1 MKKHS
6 FQMEHAPRGASAAF
20 SIGCAG
26 QGGGF
31 SVDQGLTGS
40 QDIYLGFVRDGQI
53 RILPYFNRKAAEGTG
68 MAEFI
73 PTGCPIDRA
82 FEPMPC
88 HVCEEDEIQRDFG
101 VACDSFRTDGIR
113 LFIYTPTSGIPDP
126 ATASAEHVKEAIAPA
141 LTGELCFDNHGGESE
156 MIGFFALG
164 GLGGFRLLDDDLAGL
179 ETLDGTGFAVPN
191 GENVSVFSDRFMDL
205 PFRRPEPVQNFC
217 AEIGGFMV
225 MIPAGESVTLPLVFG
240 WYRPGIVTL
249 GKACRYYYTQFFD
262 SLADVLSYGLNRAED
277 WKHTAEKAEHD
288 FQTLELN
295 DSRKFLHSKALRSYW
310 GSTQLLLEGDR
321 PRWVVNEGSCN
332 MMNTLDLTVDMA
344 FLEAELHPWLLRN
357 VLDSFVDEY
366 SYTDAFGLSFTH
378 DQGYRNVFSAP
389 GVSHY
394 ETRNQRACF
403 SFMTHEELLNWILTA
418 AIYVKATNDRSW
430 GDGHIGFFEQLLASL
445 LNRDHRDPAQR
456 NGVMGFDSDRCG
468 CEAEITTYDSL
479 DPSLGQARNNAYI
492 GVKCWAAYR
501 ALDFLLQGCPEAL
514 AGAKRAARTICE
526 AFDSQLGYIP
536 AILEGGDC
544 SAIIPIVEALIYPHW
559 LGLDPDQELNACLR
573 KHIEAVLAGP
583 CRFEDGG
590 WKLSGNN
597 DNSWMSKIFIC
608 QAVAEHV
615 LGLEPDVRA
624 DLAHEQWWR
633 VGCAGQS
640 VIDQVVAG
648 KSAGSGG
655 TYPRCV
661 TTILFNGM
669 GANENEW
676 FKQ

>member
-1 MKKHS
+1 MMMKHS
-6 FQMEHAPRGASAAF
+6 FQMEHSPRGASAAF
-20 SIGCAG
+20 SIGCVG
-26 QGGGF
+26 QGGGL
-31 SVDQGLTGS
+31 SVDAGLTGS
-40 QDIYLGFVRDGQI
+40 QDIYPGFVRDGQI
-53 RILPYFNRKAAEGTG
+53 RLLPYFNRKAEAGTG

-82 FEPMPC
+82 FEPMLC
-88 HVCEEDEIQRDFG
+88 HVCEADEIQREFNLSTG
-101 VACDSFRTDGIR
+101 SFRTDGIR
-113 LFIYTPTSGIPDP
+113 LPIYTPTDGIPDP
-126 ATASAEHVKEAIAPA
+126 ARVSPDLMKEAVAPA
-141 LTGELCFDNHGGESE
+141 LAGELCFDNRDGTSE
-156 MIGFFALG
+156 MTGFFALG
-164 GLGGFRLLDDDLAGL
+164 NLGGFRLLDDDLAGL

-191 GENVSVFSDRFMDL
+191 GDNVSVFSDRFMDL
-205 PFRRPEPVQNFC
+205 PFRRPDPVRNFC

-225 MIPAGESVTLPLVFG
+225 TVPAGEIVTLPLVFG
-240 WYRPGIVTL
+240 WYRPGIITL
-249 GKACRYYYTQFFD
+249 GKACRYYYSQFFD
-262 SLADVLSYGLNRAED
+262 SLSDVLSYAQAHAGAWRV
-277 WKHTAEKAEHD
+277 KAERADRD
-288 FQTLELN
+288 FAELRLN

-357 VLDSFVDEY
+357 VLDSFVNDY

-378 DQGYRNVFSAP
+378 DQGYRNIFSDP

-418 AIYVKATNDRSW
+418 AIYVKASDDRSW
-430 GDGHIGFFEQLLASL
+430 AAGYAGLFEQLLESL
-445 LNRDHRDPAQR
+445 LNRDHRDPDQR

-468 CEAEITTYDSL
+468 SEEEITTYDSL

-501 ALDFLLQGCPEAL
+501 ALDFLMQGNAAACD
-514 AGAKRAARTICE
+514 GAKRVARMICE
-526 AFDSQLGYIP
+526 AFDPALGYIP
-536 AILEGGDC
+536 AILEEGDC
-544 SAIIPIVEALIYPHW
+544 SAIIPVVEALIYPYW
-559 LGLDPDQELNACLR
+559 LGQEPDETLNGCLK
-573 KHIEAVLAGP
+573 KHLETVLAGP

-608 QAVAEHV
+608 QTVAEQV
-615 LGLEPDVRA
+615 LGMEPDIRA
-624 DLAHEQWWR
+624 DQAHAQWWQ

-661 TTILFNGM
+661 TSILWVN
-669 GANENEW
+669 
-676 FKQ
+676 K